1 MPTQEPGS
9 PSCIADGIAE
19 RHNLGRQGFSIHS
32 RQHKVTRMPSEPEP
46 EIAAPMLLYVEDEAI
61 TQDLVEAS
69 LREAGFDV
77 LLASSGTEALKLL
90 GPPNGLRGLI
100 TDINLGD
107 GPDGWEVAA
116 RARELTSGLP
126 VVYVSGASEGEWTSR
141 GVPQSVMIAKPFAPA
156 QIVVAI
162 SSLLVSAD
170 TAP

>member
-1 MPTQEPGS
+1 
-9 PSCIADGIAE
+9 
-19 RHNLGRQGFSIHS
+19 
-32 RQHKVTRMPSEPEP
+32 MPSEPEP
-46 EIAAPMLLYVEDEAI
+46 EIAAPVLLYVEDEAI

-69 LREAGFDV
+69 LREAGFEV
-77 LLASSGTEALKLL
+77 LLASCGAEALELL
-90 GPPNGLRGLI
+90 GTSDGALRGLI

-107 GPDGWEVAA
+107 GPDGWDVAC

-141 GVPQSVMIAKPFAPA
+141 GVPCSVMIAKPFAPA

-162 SSLLVSAD
+162 SSLLVSTD